1 MSYQW
6 DLLKGPEGTVV
17 EQEKIELILGKGKQG
32 PKFGWVK
39 FIINMSLITNEEKRC
54 NPLPAKAKQA

>member
-1 MSYQW
+1 MIASWKNCRGKEKGIAECKKNNLVLKHLMSYQW

-32 PKFGWVK
+32 PKFG
-39 FIINMSLITNEEKRC
+39 
-54 NPLPAKAKQA
+54 